1 MTDGRSA
8 PGRPAVPE
16 PRRIAAAGPLLSTAG
31 YSASQSSNCACWS
44 TRYAVGWIPHFFSSS
59 ISVPSRCQLYCIP
72 DMNRPNLPFAM
83 TRFHTSL
90 AAMTDRPSSPIADH
104 AEFVFC
110 AETRSPHYY
119 PSIAAL
125 IVLVEVMLATVVAEE
140 TGEEI
145 DRITRL
151 EAHRKSSAS
160 YIEY

>member
-1 MTDGRSA
+1 
-8 PGRPAVPE
+8 
-16 PRRIAAAGPLLSTAG
+16 
-31 YSASQSSNCACWS
+31 
-44 TRYAVGWIPHFFSSS
+44 
-59 ISVPSRCQLYCIP
+59 
-72 DMNRPNLPFAM
+72 
-83 TRFHTSL
+83 
-90 AAMTDRPSSPIADH
+90 MTDRPSSPIADH